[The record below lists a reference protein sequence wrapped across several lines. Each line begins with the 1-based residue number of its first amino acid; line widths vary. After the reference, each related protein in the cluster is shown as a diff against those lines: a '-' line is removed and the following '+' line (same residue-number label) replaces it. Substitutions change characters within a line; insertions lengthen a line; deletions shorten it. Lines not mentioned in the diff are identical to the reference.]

1 MTTQLPL
8 ETFGRVCPLGVR
20 FWDPVER
27 QYVSDGLVVNVRL
40 ASSQTRTLA
49 TATGA
54 RIFAAMNL
62 PFLAVNE
69 RGKGDDAYWQRVLA
83 NPLGFVV
90 EVEDLRGR
98 YLPFSFPAQLPNRGL
113 FVWGCPFL
121 SPQGFG
127 LADGVSLFPAPSYPV
142 ASTRAVIRADLQ
154 DVDTKQGA
162 AGAVLQAVVDG
173 AVTVQGIAD
182 ANGRVAIVF
191 PWPEPRDF
199 PPVDGSPLPATGNG
213 YTSHTWPVVLSVRYG
228 AINPYPA
235 YPDLCTSFGQVP
247 AQLWSDASGAP
258 LGMQTLTMGA
268 DLVVRSRDASSGVA
282 LPVLLLKS

>member
-1 MTTQLPL
+1 MTTQVPL

-20 FWDPVER
+20 FWDPVDR
-27 QYVSDGLVVNVRL
+27 KYVSDGLVVNVRL

-49 TATGA
+49 VANGS
-54 RIFAAMNL
+54 IFAAMNL
-62 PFLAVNE
+62 PFLAVTE
-69 RGKGDDAYWQRVLA
+69 RGTGDDAYWQKVLA
-83 NPLGFVV
+83 KPLAFVV
-90 EVEDLRGR
+90 EVDDPLGR
-98 YLPFSFPAQLPNRGL
+98 YLCFSFPAQLPNRGL
-113 FVWGCPFL
+113 FMWGCPYL

-127 LADGVSLFPAPSYPV
+127 LADGVTLFPAPSYPV

-173 AVTVQGIAD
+173 ALTVQGIAD

-228 AINPYPA
+228 AITPFPA

-247 AQLWSDASGAP
+247 AQLWNDPSGTP
-258 LGMQTLTMGA
+258 VGTQTLTMGQE
-268 DLVVRSRDASSGVA
+268 LVVRSLVGPSGVA
-282 LPVLLLKS
+282 SSVLLVKG